1 MMVIMQT
8 EGRKQKIAIVEDDRP
23 IASMYE
29 LKLQKAGFDTVIAHN
44 GKDGLDI
51 IQKTLPDLVLLD
63 LRMPIMNGD
72 EMLEKMRATN
82 WGSKIHVII
91 LTNISKDEA
100 PMNLRLLNIDR
111 YIVKAHHTP
120 QQVLGI
126 IKEII

>member
-1 MMVIMQT
+1 MIVIMQT

-44 GKDGLDI
+44 GKEGLEVI
-51 IQKTLPDLVLLD
+51 KKNSPDLVLLD
-63 LRMPIMNGD
+63 LRMPIMSGD
-72 EMLEKMRATN
+72 EMLEKMRATK

>member
-1 MMVIMQT
+1 MHT
-8 EGRKQKIAIVEDDRP
+8 IAIVEDDLP
-23 IASMYE
+23 IANMYKI
-29 LKLQKAGFDTVIAHN
+29 KLQNAGYKTIVAHN
-44 GKDGLDI
+44 GKEGLDI

-63 LRMPIMNGD
+63 LRMPIMSGD
-72 EMLEKMRATN
+72 EMLEKMRATK

-111 YIVKAHHTP
+111 YIVKAHQTP